1 MSAEQTAENMGE
13 EHQAEISLGDILAML
28 RRRLWFIVAV
38 TLAATAIAVGF
49 AYTLTPIY
57 EASATVLVDNR
68 KKAVLNPFEQVMNEL
83 PADTPTVESEV
94 ELIRS
99 NGVMLAVIEELNLRS
114 DPEFAA
120 SQKKANPILRALGL
134 ARDPAPQHKLHQ
146 DPDKPDRDEVLA
158 DFAIRLKVQRKR
170 NSYLIEVSF
179 ASESA
184 VQSARIVNAV
194 VGAYI
199 KSQIEAKMKQA
210 GMASEWLAEKL
221 ERMRLAAV
229 VADRKVAEF
238 KSKNTLIDT
247 EHGQRLDDKE
257 LARLLEQAVLAR
269 TQVAEARAKYEQVQ
283 RLMKTP
289 GARAAIADVLDSHT
303 VRMLKDQ
310 LVKATRREAELV
322 TRYGDRHPELI
333 KARAEVR
340 DVETKIDAEVD
351 QILANYKSAFEVAA
365 TREKTL
371 TQNLEKL
378 KLNQALT
385 NDVTVKL
392 KDLERE
398 AQSARQVYEAFLTRY
413 KNTVEQQTMQY
424 GDSRITETATTPLN
438 PSSPKRKKLMLLGF
452 AGGLGLALL
461 LAFALE
467 MMQPGLARQE
477 DFEAATKLTHL
488 ASVPKLEAAA
498 NLGKTADTLRRN
510 RLIVVEPEAQF
521 SEAIRALRHALD
533 RRATEKKPRIVMIT
547 SALPQEG
554 KSAVTSN
561 LAHHYSLSG
570 ARTLLIDGDLRRAS
584 LTRSLC
590 RGEQELGLLESL
602 LHRLPAEEAILV
614 DEATGLCFLPAN
626 GASPPRISV
635 PEVLASTSL
644 KGMLDRLRN
653 QFDVIMID
661 CPPVLPVVDARI
673 VADHVDQIA
682 FLMRWK
688 KTPKDLARRAI
699 RNLSGNGEKLAGL
712 IVNEVDQRDYEAT
725 YSYRV
730 ETVSKKRGKR
740 KPSSRVSYA
749 PRLQLDPSEIEAR
762 HT

>member
-1 MSAEQTAENMGE
+1 MSAELTTEGTGE
-13 EHQAEISLGDILAML
+13 ERQAEVSLGDILAMM
-28 RRRLWFIVAV
+28 RRRLWLIIAV
-38 TLAATAIAVGF
+38 TVAATAVAVAF
-49 AYTLTPIY
+49 AYSLTPIY

-99 NGVMLAVIEELNLRS
+99 NGVMLAVIEELKLREEA
-114 DPEFAA
+114 EF
-120 SQKKANPILRALGL
+120 SGGEKKGNSLLKALGL
-134 ARDPAPQHKLHQ
+134 AQEAAPERKLHQ
-146 DPDKPDRDEVLA
+146 NPDKPDRDEVLA
-158 DFAIRLKVQRKR
+158 EFATRLKVQRKR

-179 ASESA
+179 ASQSA

-194 VGAYI
+194 VNAYI
-199 KSQIEAKMKQA
+199 KSQLEAKMKQA
-210 GMASEWLAEKL
+210 GMAAEWLAEKL

-229 VADRKVAEF
+229 AADHRVAEF

-340 DVETKIDAEVD
+340 DVEIKIDLEVD
-351 QILANYKSAFEVAA
+351 QIVANYKSAYEVAA
-365 TREKTL
+365 TRERTL

-378 KLNQALT
+378 KLNQAMT
-385 NDVTVKL
+385 NDVTVRL

-398 AQSARQVYEAFLTRY
+398 AHSARQVYEAFLTRY

-438 PSSPKRKKLMLLGF
+438 PASPKRKKIMLLGF

-467 MMQPGLARQE
+467 MMQPGLARPE
-477 DFEAATKLTHL
+477 DFEAATKLAHL
-488 ASVPKLEAAA
+488 ASVPKLEEVGKLGETAAA
-498 NLGKTADTLRRN
+498 LRRN

-521 SEAIRALRHALD
+521 CEAIRALRHALD
-533 RRATEKKPRIVMIT
+533 RRSSQGKRRVIMVT
-547 SALPQEG
+547 SALPHEG
-554 KSAVTSN
+554 KSAITSN

-590 RGEQELGLLESL
+590 TGAQDVGLLESL
-602 LHRLPAEEAILV
+602 LHRMPVEEAILV
-614 DEATGLCFLPAN
+614 DESTGFCFLPAH
-626 GASPPRISV
+626 GASPPRVSV
-635 PEVLASTSL
+635 PEVLASVSL
-644 KGMLDRLRN
+644 KGMLDRLRD
-653 QFDVIMID
+653 QFDIIMVD

-688 KTPKDLARRAI
+688 KTPKELARRAI

-712 IVNEVDQRDYEAT
+712 IVNEVDPRDYEAT

-730 ETVSKKRGKR
+730 ETNRKGKR
-740 KPSSRVSYA
+740 NPSRRVTYA
-749 PRLQLDPSEIEAR
+749 PVLEIDAAEFR
-762 HT
+762 PRRT